1 MAAKNRDDDGRPAM
15 AEMSTLNE
23 KSMTRLRALVN
34 SGRAAVLTMEL
45 QEGVVGSAALMQSLV
60 QEVDDLGL
68 RDVASRLC
76 QQARQRGIQVV
87 HCVAEN
93 RPDGRGATDNCA
105 VFVMN
110 NRLRRDTGSTPI
122 DFGTPGAALIA
133 ELGPEPADVVVSR
146 LHGLTPF
153 TQTSLDQILRNLGID
168 TLIVT
173 GVSVN
178 IGIVGTVIS
187 AVDLGYNVV
196 LVRDG
201 VCGVPREYANAVL
214 EHTMAL
220 LATVVT
226 SADIFSAWQ

>member
-1 MAAKNRDDDGRPAM
+1 MTDITAM
-15 AEMSTLNE
+15 SE
-23 KSMTRLRALVN
+23 KSMNRLRSLVN

-45 QEGVVGSAALMQSLV
+45 QEGVVGTEALMQALV
-60 QEVDDLGL
+60 KEVDDVGV
-68 RDVASRLC
+68 RVVASRLC
-76 QQARQRGIQVV
+76 HEARLRDIPVV

-93 RPDGRGATDNCA
+93 RPDGRGANDNCA
-105 VFVMN
+105 VFALN
-110 NRLRRDTGSTPI
+110 NRLRRETGSTPI
-122 DFGTPGAALIA
+122 DSGTPGAALIA
-133 ELGPEPADVVVSR
+133 ELGPEPTDIVVSR
-146 LHGLTPF
+146 IHGLTPF
-153 TQTSLDQILRNLGID
+153 TQTSLDQILRNLNVD
-168 TLIVT
+168 TIIVT

-201 VCGVPREYANAVL
+201 VCGVPREYAAAVL

-226 SADIFSAWQ
+226 SDDVVAAWKYQMIL